1 MPHSSLPNIEEQ
13 LLNLA
18 RAIEQNRQTQGEIEL
33 SMERRSAEMLKM
45 RAEIARVQTI
55 TEGLKVEDKVV
66 MQEDSE
72 LEDKL
77 EQLLEEGRQLEE
89 LELEVAA
96 EREAENESL

>member
-1 MPHSSLPNIEEQ
+1 
-13 LLNLA
+13 
-18 RAIEQNRQTQGEIEL
+18 
-33 SMERRSAEMLKM
+33 MLKM